1 MTRLKIL
8 ITLCLWL
15 CIDSNVCAQFIIDGR
30 HAPYDSIT
38 HTWLATVPQA
48 KFNKNQQFEVTL
60 EEGWKQAVVDSHY
73 HATVTDTLNHT
84 IEGDIQFT
92 FLPVVQLMGTFGNDY
107 APGLFIFSHPDSVS
121 TDTLTA
127 NIKWRGGITN
137 SADKHKRN
145 YKVKFTEDHQLLGLR
160 NDNNWMLDAGQADV
174 FRLRNRIAMDLWND
188 IATSPYYADKKAKA
202 RNGVRGGVVEVFLN
216 NEYRGIYNLSE
227 MIDRKQTKIKKVDEE
242 TGQIRGCLYKGVN
255 WDGTQMFDSL
265 TLYDNHSET
274 FRGFEVKYPDLNDCD
289 TTDWQPLAE
298 ATNFAKGSSNEEFN
312 LHVEE
317 YFDVPPLIDYSIFST
332 VTNAVDNSG
341 KNMYWAVY
349 DKTID
354 KRLTPMAWDLDATF
368 GQRWGGVL
376 DGTTEEG
383 LASPY
388 YKTDVDVMVFFRF
401 YRDNFMQ
408 FNNRLNE
415 RYNELRQD
423 GGVLSTDSLINRV
436 TRYYQD
442 ITNSGAAL
450 RETKKWSGDSDLKG
464 EAINFAE
471 EYEYICN
478 WITIHMQMIDEK
490 GLPIYYDK
498 EFFDLLNVP
507 SLKADIANNDTY
519 TLSGQRLTKSQSLK
533 PGIYIRQGKKFII
546 R

>member
-1 MTRLKIL
+1 
-8 ITLCLWL
+8 
-15 CIDSNVCAQFIIDGR
+15 
-30 HAPYDSIT
+30 
-38 HTWLATVPQA
+38 
-48 KFNKNQQFEVTL
+48 
-60 EEGWKQAVVDSHY
+60 
-73 HATVTDTLNHT
+73 
-84 IEGDIQFT
+84 
-92 FLPVVQLMGTFGNDY
+92 
-107 APGLFIFSHPDSVS
+107 
-121 TDTLTA
+121 
-127 NIKWRGGITN
+127 
-137 SADKHKRN
+137 
-145 YKVKFTEDHQLLGLR
+145 
-160 NDNNWMLDAGQADV
+160 
-174 FRLRNRIAMDLWND
+174 
-188 IATSPYYADKKAKA
+188 
-202 RNGVRGGVVEVFLN
+202 
-216 NEYRGIYNLSE
+216 
-227 MIDRKQTKIKKVDEE
+227 
-242 TGQIRGCLYKGVN
+242 
-255 WDGTQMFDSL
+255 
-265 TLYDNHSET
+265 
-274 FRGFEVKYPDLNDCD
+274 VKYPDLNDCD

-298 ATNFAKGSSNEEFN
+298 ANNFAKGSSNEEFN

-317 YFDVPPLIDYSIFST
+317 YFDVPLLVDYSIFTS

-368 GQRWGGVL
+368 GQRWGGML

-423 GGVLSTDSLINRV
+423 CGVLSTDSLINRV

-450 RETKKWSGDSDLKG
+450 RETEKWSGDSDLKG

-507 SLKADIANNDTY
+507 SLKADIATNDTY
-519 TLSGQRLTKSQSLK
+519 TLSGQRLARSQSLR
-533 PGIYIRQGKKFII
+533 PGIYIRQGKKFIV